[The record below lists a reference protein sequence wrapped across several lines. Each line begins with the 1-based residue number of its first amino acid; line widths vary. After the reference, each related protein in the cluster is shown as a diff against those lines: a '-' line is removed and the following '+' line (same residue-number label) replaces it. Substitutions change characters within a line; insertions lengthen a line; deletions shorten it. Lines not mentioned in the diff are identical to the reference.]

1 MGKLALITGATS
13 GIGHALARYHAKQGG
28 DLIIAADHKD
38 SLEKTKKELENDFK
52 VEVHAI
58 PADLSKMDGAQKLYD
73 EVKKRNLEVSYL
85 INNAGVGGQGDMIER
100 KLQDDINMIVLN
112 IVSYVT
118 LTHLFAKDM
127 AERGGGKILNV
138 GSIAGFIPGPK
149 QAVYHATKAFINS
162 FSQAVNQ
169 ELKAKHVSCTV
180 LCPGYVDTDIVE
192 KAGLDGTLLVQTPP
206 AAPETVARVGYN
218 AMMSEKLVV
227 INEYSLS
234 FLFNWIIPLLPRR
247 MLLAVMDLMHKK

>member
-1 MGKLALITGATS
+1 MPKLALITGAAS

-28 DLIIAADHKD
+28 DLVIAAEHKD
-38 SLEKTKKELENDFK
+38 GLDKTKEEIEKEFNVK
-52 VEVHAI
+52 VHTI

-73 EVKKRNLEVSYL
+73 EIKKQGLEIEYL
-85 INNAGVGGQGDMIER
+85 INNAGVGGQGDVIER
-100 KLQDDINMIVLN
+100 ELQDDINMIVLN

-118 LTHLFAKDM
+118 LTHLFAKEM

-138 GSIAGFIPGPK
+138 GSVAAFIPGPK

-162 FSQAVNQ
+162 FSLAVNQ
-169 ELKAKHVSCTV
+169 ELRGKHVSV
-180 LCPGYVDTDIVE
+180 SELCPGFVDTDIVR

-218 AMMSEKLVV
+218 AMMKEKPVV
-227 INEYSLS
+227 ISDYSLS
-234 FLFNWIIPLLPRR
+234 FLVNWVIPFLPRR
-247 MLLAVMDLMHKK
+247 MLLMVLDFLHKK